1 MLSKRLSARAK
12 LVTGRGD
19 EVVASG
25 VMTEARVVA
34 GTHLLVR
41 QGG

>member
-1 MLSKRLSARAK
+1 MISKRLSAQAK

-19 EVVASG
+19 EVVVSG
-25 VMTEARVVA
+25 AITEARVVA